1 MKGTVETFKDVAA
14 NQRAKRGM
22 TYILDEL
29 EKFGSIDS
37 PEQLE
42 ALIKRLETSETI
54 KETDGKLVEKT
65 AAQLSEDPAIMAM
78 EAALSKQFP
87 QLSEQRKAAADL
99 EDRTLRAVLT
109 NLALLNETI
118 YGRDSLK
125 IAAQIKEVLF
135 ENALNT
141 RLTNAEDALLE
152 STEQIKKS
160 KLSRIY
166 DEKTMEPGGTPQL
179 LKGSSLQD
187 LDNADQ
193 MELSDRLMNM
203 LKMQKKLARDRQ
215 KFLYSKV
222 GNLQVS
228 QFFTENGEATNVP
241 KFLRFLKEN
250 GPVNPEALAR
260 KNLSNLSLFSFLCST
275 NLKSLLLL

>member
-1 MKGTVETFKDVAA
+1 
-14 NQRAKRGM
+14 M

-42 ALIKRLETSETI
+42 ALIKRIETSETI

-109 NLALLNETI
+109 NLALLNKTI

-125 IAAQIKEVLF
+125 VAAQIKEVTPTQKIQEQLQT
-135 ENALNT
+135 ALNVT
-141 RLTNAEDALLE
+141 KKDLLDDIRLVDNE
-152 STEQIKKS
+152 
-160 KLSRIY
+160 
-166 DEKTMEPGGTPQL
+166 
-179 LKGSSLQD
+179 LK
-187 LDNADQ
+187 
-193 MELSDRLMNM
+193 
-203 LKMQKKLARDRQ
+203 
-215 KFLYSKV
+215 
-222 GNLQVS
+222 
-228 QFFTENGEATNVP
+228 
-241 KFLRFLKEN
+241 
-250 GPVNPEALAR
+250 
-260 KNLSNLSLFSFLCST
+260 
-275 NLKSLLLL
+275 